1 VFNRVGKMVKYY
13 NFLYL
18 LNRNP
23 TRVKQCIRCK
33 QLHKKKKR
41 NNNSKC
47 AFKRRKDALYN
58 LKSVACRQELMSSVL
73 MAVLISSGVDG

>member
-1 VFNRVGKMVKYY
+1 MHTMQTIIY
-13 NFLYL
+13 
-18 LNRNP
+18 
-23 TRVKQCIRCK
+23 
-33 QLHKKKKR
+33 KKKR

>member
-1 VFNRVGKMVKYY
+1 MVKYY

-33 QLHKKKKR
+33 QLYKKK
-41 NNNSKC
+41 NNNNDSKC

-58 LKSVACRQELMSSVL
+58 LKSVACRQELISSVL
-73 MAVLISSGVDG
+73 MTVLISSGVDG